1 MFSRIVARLPP
12 PPLSLSLSYHTTVFL
27 CKRTIDYSRVPV
39 LREDEI
45 EEKFVRGSGPG
56 GQSVNKTSNCCVLRH
71 IPTGIIIKCHIH
83 RQVTK
88 NQKEARQIL
97 ISKLD
102 HLYNQDMSVESQLRS
117 MENEKSTKQNQKRRK
132 LQELKERWKE
142 DNQRTQEE

>member
-12 PPLSLSLSYHTTVFL
+12 PPLSLSLSYHTTAIL

>member
-1 MFSRIVARLPP
+1 MLSRIIRP
-12 PPLSLSLSYHTTVFL
+12 LSLSYHTTASCL
-27 CKRTIDYSRVPV
+27 KRTVDYSRVPV

-102 HLYNQDMSVESQLRS
+102 NLYNRDMSVESQLKA
-117 MENEKSTKQNQKRRK
+117 MAEEKSTKQGQKRRK
-132 LQELKERWKE
+132 LQEMKERWKE
-142 DNQRTQEE
+142 DNQRTDGD

>member
-1 MFSRIVARLPP
+1 MFSRIVARLPAP
-12 PPLSLSLSYHTTVFL
+12 PLSYHTTAIL

-102 HLYNQDMSVESQLRS
+102 QLYNQEMSVESQLRS